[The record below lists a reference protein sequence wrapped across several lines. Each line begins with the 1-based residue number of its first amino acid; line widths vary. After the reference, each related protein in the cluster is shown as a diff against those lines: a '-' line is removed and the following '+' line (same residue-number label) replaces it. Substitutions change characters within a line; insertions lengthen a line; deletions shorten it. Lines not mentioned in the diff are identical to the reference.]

1 MHHTVTLSAIT
12 LITASLLAGCN
23 NSTTAEPEP
32 APEQV
37 SIAYTSYGVPHISA
51 SSYRGMGY
59 GVGYSQ
65 AAENLCTLAEQLTKL
80 KAEQA
85 RYFGPGPGQ
94 QFLLSDLGY
103 RGLNL
108 TERAAGLLDNLP
120 ANASDALHGYVA
132 GFNQRLSEFASPME
146 YPSPCRNAQ
155 WVAAITPTELL
166 AYHLDLALLASSRN
180 FISAMA
186 AAQPPG
192 NEAGYQLQLDASTL
206 FNANG
211 LGSNGWA
218 LGPERSTGG
227 NASLLA
233 NPHFPW
239 DGELRFFEQHLT
251 IAGELDVTGVSMIG
265 MPAVLIG
272 FNQHLGWTHTVSQG
286 KRFTLYQLE
295 LDPANPLRY
304 RYGNEYRD
312 IEHTEVSVDVQMADG
327 SLQTVNHSLYRSHFG
342 PLVNLASID
351 PSLGWTSSSAI
362 AIKDANLNN
371 SRMLQQWLA
380 LNKASDS
387 SSFFAALAE
396 HQGIPWVNTLLASS
410 EGKASYV
417 DASQVPRLKPAADAL
432 LKIAVQY
439 SPLSVLW
446 QDGDGSLLLPGN
458 DPMFEWQDSGSTLSP
473 GVVPLADAPQLSRSD
488 YVFNAN
494 SSHWLS
500 HLTERLEGY
509 PLVYG
514 PEQTIRS
521 PRTRYNGLLLNS
533 DWIADASYKF
543 DMTALK
549 QVFNHNGSLFG
560 QLYKTDI
567 VNRCQ
572 AAPPLQLQGQMVDL
586 TPACQALAGWDG
598 QYQLHS
604 QGAHLMR
611 EFLANFRVPGHRA
624 LANSLYAT
632 PFNRH
637 DPLGSPAGIAPALH
651 SPNQDPVLLALAS
664 AMLRLQQAGIALNA
678 PLSDVQY
685 LIKAAQQAPL
695 AIAGGY
701 SYEGAFNMAEGV
713 GGSRSTSKLATV
725 ITGQGRPDSPLLKL
739 TDDNLRAEAYRLNYG
754 SSFVMALQFTDTGP
768 QAEML
773 LAYSQSHD
781 PESAHFADQ
790 TALFSQQQWRP
801 MRFTAADIAADQVS
815 EQQLTV
821 PLAN

>member
-1 MHHTVTLSAIT
+1 MRIKFLASIT
-12 LITASLLAGCN
+12 LISTSLLTGCN
-23 NSTTAEPEP
+23 NATPEPEP
-32 APEQV
+32 TQEHV
-37 SIAYTSYGVPHISA
+37 SITYTSYGVPHISA

-65 AAENLCTLAEQLTKL
+65 AAENLCTLAEQIIKL
-80 KAEQA
+80 KSEQA
-85 RYFGPGPGQ
+85 RNFGPGPAQ
-94 QFLLSDLGY
+94 QFVLSDLGY
-103 RGLNL
+103 KGLRL
-108 TERAAGLLDNLP
+108 TEQATAQLSTLP
-120 ANASDALHGYVA
+120 DNASAALHGYVA
-132 GFNQRLSEFASPME
+132 GFNQRLSEFASPAE
-146 YPSPCRNAQ
+146 YPSPCRNAS
-155 WVAAITPTELL
+155 WVAPITATELL

-192 NEAGYQLQLDASTL
+192 AVANYPLQLDASRV

-218 LGPERSTGG
+218 LGPERSIDA

-272 FNQHLGWTHTVSQG
+272 FNQQLGWTHTVSQG

-312 IEHTEVSVDVQMADG
+312 IEQTEVSIEVQLADG
-327 SLQTVNHSLYRSHFG
+327 SLQTINHTLYHSHYG

-351 PSLGWTSSSAI
+351 PSLGWNSQSAI

-417 DASQVPRLKPAADAL
+417 DASQVPRLSPPADAIM
-432 LKIAVQY
+432 KIAVQY
-439 SPLSVLW
+439 LPLSVLW
-446 QDGDGSLLLPGN
+446 QDGAGSLLLPGN
-458 DPMFEWQDSGSTLSP
+458 DPMFEWQDSGQTIAP
-473 GVVPLADAPQLSRSD
+473 GLVPLAEAPQLSRND

-500 HLTERLEGY
+500 HLTDRLEGY

-514 PEQTIRS
+514 PERTIRS

-533 DWIADASYKF
+533 DWIADAEYKF
-543 DMTALK
+543 DFAALK

-560 QLYKTDI
+560 QLYKADI
-567 VNRCQ
+567 VSRCQ
-572 AAPPLQLQGQMVDL
+572 DAPPLQLQAQQVDL

-598 QYQLHS
+598 QYQLNS
-604 QGAHLMR
+604 QGAQLMR
-611 EFLANFRVPGHRA
+611 EFLASFRVPGHRD
-624 LANSLYAT
+624 LADVLFAT
-632 PFNRH
+632 PFNSN
-637 DPLGSPAGIAPALH
+637 DPLGTPAGIAPATAL
-651 SPNQDPVLLALAS
+651 PEQDPILLALAS
-664 AMLRLQQAGIALNA
+664 GMQRLQQAGIALNA
-678 PLSDVQY
+678 PLGDVQY
-685 LIKAAQQAPL
+685 LIKAAQQAPI

-713 GGSRSTSKLATV
+713 SGSRSTSSLARV
-725 ITGQGRPDSPLLKL
+725 ITGQGRPDSPLLQL
-739 TDDNLRAEAYRLNYG
+739 SEDSLRTEAYRLNYG
-754 SSFVMALQFTDTGP
+754 SSFVMALQFTDNGP
-768 QAEML
+768 RAEML

-781 PESAHFADQ
+781 PESVHFSDQ
-790 TALFSQQQWRP
+790 TELFSQQQWRP
-801 MRFTAADIAADQVS
+801 MRFSAADIAADQVS
-815 EQQLTV
+815 QQVLTV
-821 PLAN
+821 PAAN